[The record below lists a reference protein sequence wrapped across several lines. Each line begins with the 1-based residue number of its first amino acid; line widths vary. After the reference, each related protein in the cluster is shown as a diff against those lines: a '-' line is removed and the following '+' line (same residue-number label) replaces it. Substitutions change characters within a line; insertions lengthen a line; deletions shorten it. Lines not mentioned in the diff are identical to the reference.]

1 MPFTALEKFFDLV
14 GDEYG
19 GPGIPQR
26 EEQRGEY
33 ESGTVTLDSVPW
45 RVRTARLTP
54 KKPGAFVAVW
64 QRDETGETR
73 PFASGEAIAGLL
85 VFVLEGE
92 RFGVFRFTAEQL
104 KDIGVTSSSTHAGK
118 RGFRVYPS
126 WSTNLNRQAT
136 RTQAEQSPAFTRLS

>member
-1 MPFTALEKFFDLV
+1 MRFTALTRYFDVV
-14 GDEYG
+14 GDHHG
-19 GPGIPQR
+19 RPGVPQH
-26 EEQRGEY
+26 EEQNGEY
-33 ESGTVTLDSVPW
+33 ESGILAIGAEVW
-45 RVRTARLTP
+45 RVRTARVTP

-64 QRDETGETR
+64 QRDNTGETR

-126 WSTNLNRQAT
+126 WSTNLNPQAT
-136 RTQAEQSPAFTRLS
+136 RTQAAQSSAFTRLK

>member
-19 GPGIPQR
+19 EPGMPQP

-33 ESGTVTLDSVPW
+33 ESATVIIDSVMW
-45 RVRTARLTP
+45 RVRTARITP

-64 QRDETGETR
+64 RRDEAGETR
-73 PFASGEAIAGLL
+73 PFDADDGIAGLF
-85 VFVLEGE
+85 VFVQEDD

-104 KDIGVTSSSTHAGK
+104 EHLGVTGSFTQAGK

-126 WSTNLNRQAT
+126 WCTNLNLQAA
-136 RTQAEQSPAFTRLS
+136 RTQVAQSSAFTRLK